1 MPIQSVTPEDLQPF
15 IERLQELQRQV
26 AIMQKQQKGIPQYL
40 RHKDVKN
47 HIINVS
53 LQTLNRWADGGYILR
68 IKRAG
73 VTMYHRDS
81 LLSFLETEKLRKSA

>member
-1 MPIQSVTPEDLQPF
+1 MPLQAITPEDLRPF
-15 IERLQELQRQV
+15 IEQIRELQKVV
-26 AIMQKQQKGIPQYL
+26 AILQQKQKGIPQYL

-53 LQTLNRWADGGYILR
+53 LQTLNRWADEGYILR

-73 VTMYHRDS
+73 VTMYDRDS
-81 LLSFLETEKLRKSA
+81 LLSFLETEKLRKAV